1 MATATKSK
9 RRRFVPEWLADLLA
23 CPQCGRPRVET
34 PSGYMGCRMAG
45 HVRLV
50 TPGGV
55 AELVES
61 GWDVNRARTRMGVR
75 GAVKLAWSYLR
86 GTVPRVDA
94 GECNPGGG
102 GGTR

>member
-9 RRRFVPEWLADLLA
+9 RKRTCPAWLADLLA
-23 CPQCGRPRVET
+23 CPHCGRPLVET

-50 TPGGV
+50 TPEHV
-55 AELVES
+55 ASLVES
-61 GWDVNRARTRMGVR
+61 GWKVHAARTRLGVR

-86 GTVPRVDA
+86 GAIPRVDA
-94 GECNPGGG
+94 G
-102 GGTR
+102 